1 MKTKD
6 IIITAVSLFLICAVS
21 AGILGAV
28 NKITA
33 PVIAEI
39 QQKTADESKSAVLP
53 AAASFEPL
61 ELADAEG
68 YAGKNA
74 AGETVGYVFVTAAS
88 SYGGKLELM
97 TGVDTAG
104 AVTGVRIL
112 TINDTPGLGM
122 NAQREEFRAQFVGK
136 TGALTVTKSGTA
148 NENEIDALTSAT
160 ITSRAVTDCV
170 NRALALYA
178 ALPEKEG

>member
-21 AGILGAV
+21 AGILGFV
-28 NKITA
+28 NRITA
-33 PVIAEI
+33 PAIADI
-39 QQKTADESKSAVLP
+39 QAKAADEAKAAVLP
-53 AAASFEPL
+53 AAAEFEALTL
-61 ELADAEG
+61 ENAEG

-74 AGETVGYVFVTAAS
+74 AGETVGYVFVTSAS

-122 NAQREEFRAQFVGK
+122 NAQREEFRAQFVGR
-136 TGALTVTKSGTA
+136 TGALTVTKSGAA

-160 ITSRAVTDCV
+160 ITSKAVTNCV
-170 NRALALYA
+170 NEALALYA
-178 ALPEKEG
+178 QIAGEEG